1 MNPIKRPSA
10 AILVAVLCL
19 CVSGAQACGE
29 VMFRAG
35 AALRYH
41 AFVTRHPAAI
51 LLYDSQASVQPL
63 AARTSKLHDELERA
77 GHHVTVVR
85 GPDELAHALAAN
97 AYDVLVADVGAMDKL
112 QRQFAEAP
120 HAPTLIPVV
129 DEASQDEG
137 ALRDRFPRLV
147 RGNADVNDY
156 LKVIEQSMKARGT

>member
-1 MNPIKRPSA
+1 MNPTPRPSA
-10 AILVAVLCL
+10 AILASVLCL
-19 CVSGAQACGE
+19 SVCAAQACGE

-51 LLYDSQASVQPL
+51 LLYDSRAPVQPL
-63 AARTSKLHDELERA
+63 LTRQSRLHDELERA

-85 GPDELAHALAAN
+85 GPDELARALAAN
-97 AYDVLVADVGAMDKL
+97 TYDVLVADVGAMDKL
-112 QRQFAEAP
+112 QRQFADVSR
-120 HAPTLIPVV
+120 APTLIPVV

-147 RGNADVNDY
+147 RSNADVNDY
-156 LKVIEQSMKARGT
+156 LKLIEQSMKARGT